1 MEINPHANPNE
12 EALALAAGAFSSP
25 VGVDDFADRK
35 VEEEERAMETL
46 SDDGG
51 VAPSVLEAC
60 DVDASFENLPCMALI
75 ERGGLILARNALCRR
90 MTGFVAASGLE
101 GSTAPRIWDVLL
113 GWYEPNETERRVRFD
128 CLAIRRHGA
137 PMPVN
142 AVAQGATYRGDACR
156 LVLLIEQ
163 AVASAASGDDREST
177 LVEDVL
183 DATPEASVITHGS
196 RVLHV
201 NQEFTRLFG
210 YSAVECVGEELAEL
224 VVPEG
229 RLHERE
235 MILHTLRQNGR
246 VVMETRRRTRSGDE
260 VDVCLLIAKV
270 RLGSRAAGTLVTYR
284 DIRQQK
290 LEEARLKHTA
300 RHDVLTGLPNRSLF
314 LEQVGLTLARL
325 RRRPD
330 RRFAVVF
337 MDLDG
342 FKQVNDTL
350 GHAAGDALLL
360 VVADRLTRCLRPQD
374 TVARF
379 GGDEFAMLLD
389 ESGSESEVA
398 TVAERIQAEIQH
410 PIVIDGAEARVRA
423 SMGIA
428 IAVSLFESA
437 EELMLHADSAMYAA
451 KTSGGG
457 HHVTYQLK

>member
-1 MEINPHANPNE
+1 M
-12 EALALAAGAFSSP
+12 
-25 VGVDDFADRK
+25 
-35 VEEEERAMETL
+35 VEMPGE
-46 SDDGG
+46 GG
-51 VAPSVLEAC
+51 VGRSVLEAC

-75 ERGGLILARNALCRR
+75 ERDGRIVARNALSRR
-90 MTGFVAASGLE
+90 MTGFATAG
-101 GSTAPRIWDVLL
+101 GPDGGTAPRMADVLL
-113 GWYEPNETERRVRFD
+113 GWYELNEVERRVRFD
-128 CLAIRRHGA
+128 CLAMRRVGA
-137 PMPVN
+137 PMPVY
-142 AVAQGATYRGDACR
+142 AVAQAATYGGEACR

-163 AVASAASGDDREST
+163 GADAAGSWHDREST
-177 LVEDVL
+177 LGEDVL
-183 DATPEASVITHGS
+183 DATPEASVMTHGS

-201 NQEFTRLFG
+201 NREFTRLFG
-210 YSAVECVGEELAEL
+210 YSAAECVGEELADL

-246 VVMETRRRTRSGDE
+246 VAMETRRRTRCGEE
-260 VDVCLLIAKV
+260 VDVCVLIAKV
-270 RLGSRAAGTLVTYR
+270 RLGSQAVGMLVTYR

-300 RHDVLTGLPNRSLF
+300 RHDGLTGLPNRSLF

-350 GHAAGDALLL
+350 GHAAGDRLLL

-379 GGDEFAMLLD
+379 GGDEFALLLD
-389 ESGSESEVA
+389 ESGSEIEVA
-398 TVAERIQAEIQH
+398 AVAARIQAEIQE
-410 PIVIDGAEARVRA
+410 PISIDGAESRVRA

-428 IAVSLFESA
+428 IAVPRYEAA
-437 EELMLHADSAMYAA
+437 EEILLHADSAMYAA
-451 KTSGGG
+451 KSSGGG
-457 HHVTYQLK
+457 RHVTYQWK

>member
-1 MEINPHANPNE
+1 MEE
-12 EALALAAGAFSSP
+12 LEA
-25 VGVDDFADRK
+25 
-35 VEEEERAMETL
+35 E
-46 SDDGG
+46 GG
-51 VAPSVLEAC
+51 VAVSVLGAC

-75 ERGGLILARNALCRR
+75 ERGGLIVARNALSRR

-101 GSTAPRIWDVLL
+101 DSTALRASDVLL
-113 GWYEPNETERRVRFD
+113 GWYELSETERRARFD

-137 PMPVN
+137 PMPVH
-142 AVAQGATYRGDACR
+142 AVAQGARYRGERCR
-156 LVLLIEQ
+156 LLLLLEHG
-163 AVASAASGDDREST
+163 ATDDDREST
-177 LVEDVL
+177 LVEEVL
-183 DATPEASVITHGS
+183 DATPEASVMTHGS

-201 NQEFTRLFG
+201 NREFTRLFG
-210 YSAVECVGEELAEL
+210 YSVAECVGAELVDL

-235 MILHTLRQNGR
+235 IILHTLRQNRR
-246 VVMETRRRTRSGDE
+246 VAMETRRRTRSGEE
-260 VDVCLLIAKV
+260 VDVCVLIAKV
-270 RLGSRAAGTLVTYR
+270 RLGSSASWTLVTYR

-290 LEEARLKHTA
+290 LEEARLRHSA

-314 LEQVGLTLARL
+314 LEQVGLTLGRL

-350 GHAAGDALLL
+350 GHAAGDELLL
-360 VVADRLTRCLRPQD
+360 VVADRLTRCVRPQD

-389 ESGSESEVA
+389 ESGSEGEVEA
-398 TVAERIQAEIQH
+398 VAARIQAEIQQ
-410 PIVIDGAEARVRA
+410 PISIDGAEARVRA

-428 IAVSLFESA
+428 IAVPAYESA
-437 EELMLHADSAMYAA
+437 EEILLHADSAMYAA
-451 KTSGGG
+451 KTAGGAR
-457 HHVTYQLK
+457 HMTYQWK

>member
-1 MEINPHANPNE
+1 MED
-12 EALALAAGAFSSP
+12 L
-25 VGVDDFADRK
+25 VG
-35 VEEEERAMETL
+35 
-46 SDDGG
+46 DGG
-51 VAPSVLEAC
+51 VAHCVVEAC
-60 DVDASFENLPCMALI
+60 DVDASFEHLPCMALI
-75 ERGGLILARNALCRR
+75 EQEGLIVARNALSRR
-90 MTGFVAASGLE
+90 MTGFAAARGLE
-101 GSTAPRIWDVLL
+101 GSTAPRVSDVLL
-113 GWYEPNETERRVRFD
+113 GWYELNETDRRVRFD
-128 CLAIRRHGA
+128 CMAIRRHGA
-137 PMPVN
+137 PMPVY
-142 AVAQGATYRGDACR
+142 AVAQGAMYRGQECR
-156 LVLLIEQ
+156 LVLLLEHG
-163 AVASAASGDDREST
+163 AEGDERDST

-183 DATPEASVITHGS
+183 DATPEASVMTHGS

-201 NQEFTRLFG
+201 NREFTRLFG
-210 YSAVECVGEELAEL
+210 YSAAECVGEELVDL

-246 VVMETRRRTRSGDE
+246 AAMETRRRTRSGEE
-260 VDVCLLIAKV
+260 VDVAVLIAKV
-270 RLGSRAAGTLVTYR
+270 RLGSRAKGTLVTYR

-290 LEEARLKHTA
+290 LEEAHLRHTA

-350 GHAAGDALLL
+350 GHAAGDKLLL

-389 ESGSESEVA
+389 ESGTEAEVEA
-398 TVAERIQAEIQH
+398 VAARIQAEIQE
-410 PIVIDGAEARVRA
+410 IILIDGAEAIVRA

-428 IAVSLFESA
+428 IAVPVYEAA
-437 EELMLHADSAMYAA
+437 EEILLHADSAMYAA

-457 HHVTYQLK
+457 RQVTYQWK

>member
-1 MEINPHANPNE
+1 MHITSYL
-12 EALALAAGAFSSP
+12 LALA
-25 VGVDDFADRK
+25 
-35 VEEEERAMETL
+35 
-46 SDDGG
+46 
-51 VAPSVLEAC
+51 
-60 DVDASFENLPCMALI
+60 I
-75 ERGGLILARNALCRR
+75 
-90 MTGFVAASGLE
+90 
-101 GSTAPRIWDVLL
+101 
-113 GWYEPNETERRVRFD
+113 
-128 CLAIRRHGA
+128 
-137 PMPVN
+137 
-142 AVAQGATYRGDACR
+142 
-156 LVLLIEQ
+156 
-163 AVASAASGDDREST
+163 
-177 LVEDVL
+177 
-183 DATPEASVITHGS
+183 
-196 RVLHV
+196 
-201 NQEFTRLFG
+201 
-210 YSAVECVGEELAEL
+210 AE
-224 VVPEG
+224 
-229 RLHERE
+229 H
-235 MILHTLRQNGR
+235 
-246 VVMETRRRTRSGDE
+246 
-260 VDVCLLIAKV
+260 
-270 RLGSRAAGTLVTYR
+270 R

-410 PIVIDGAEARVRA
+410 PIVIDGAAARVRA